1 MILVDSKLVK
11 HYQISILLSK
21 IGLSSKVNKE
31 LYMLKLPKI
40 YQFYLAANFIAPFL
54 VSTTFFVAFLLTF
67 EMFRVMQMLTASDI
81 SIWFIMEMMGN
92 IAITLVPMAIPLSIY
107 FSAIFAIHRMSS
119 DSEYIALR
127 SFGVDKK
134 KLLLPFMLVSFVVA
148 VNVYFLNQELIPSAH
163 RKVRYAF
170 KKISSTSLIEGI
182 KSGQFYT
189 KIPNLTLFPS
199 KVDEVTKELADVFL
213 HVYNSKKNTEKVIF
227 ANAGQILYAKNE
239 KTGIESFKLYLQD
252 GNIFDVNQAG
262 TDNEKI
268 LFKEY
273 LLPISE
279 KKFSYRLTTKEVMMN
294 HQELKSFIDAGLEA
308 ALKNKYKK
316 KDYFNAQYEYW
327 NRINLPV
334 LCILLTF
341 LGFGMGVTGNRG
353 RSKNGSS
360 KAILVLMG
368 YYILF
373 FSMIS
378 VCREGHLPLPVGLL
392 LPAILLLAYGVKVYR
407 SLDWQS

>member
-1 MILVDSKLVK
+1 M
-11 HYQISILLSK
+11 
-21 IGLSSKVNKE
+21 
-31 LYMLKLPKI
+31 PKI

-81 SIWFIMEMMGN
+81 TFWFILQMMGN

-107 FSAIFAIHRMSS
+107 FSAIFAINRMSS

-127 SFGVDKK
+127 SFGVEKK
-134 KLLLPFMLVSFVVA
+134 KILLPFILISLVVA
-148 VNVYFLNQELIPSAH
+148 VNVFFLNQELIPSAH
-163 RKVRYAF
+163 RKVRLAF

-189 KIPNLTLFPS
+189 RIPNITLFPS
-199 KVDEVTKELADVFL
+199 KVDENTKELTDVFL
-213 HVYNSKKNTEKVIF
+213 HVYSKGAKNSAKRSESESDSEIGTERERVIF
-227 ANAGQILYAKNE
+227 ANSGQILYTKNE
-239 KTGIESFKLYLQD
+239 KTGIESFKLFLED
-252 GNIFDVNQAG
+252 GNIFDVDKAG
-262 TDNEKI
+262 TKSEKI

-279 KKFSYRLTTKEVMMN
+279 KRFSYRLTTKEVMMN
-294 HQELKSFIDAGLEA
+294 HQELKQFIDAGLEA
-308 ALKNKYKK
+308 ALKKKYKK

-327 NRINLPV
+327 NRINLPM

-341 LGFGMGVTGNRG
+341 VGFGMGVTGNRG
-353 RSKNGSS
+353 RGQNNSG

-368 YYILF
+368 YYLFF

-378 VCREGHLPLPVGLL
+378 VCREGIIPLPLGLILPALL
-392 LPAILLLAYGVKVYR
+392 LLGYGVRVYR
-407 SLDWQS
+407 RLDWQS

>member
-1 MILVDSKLVK
+1 MR
-11 HYQISILLSK
+11 ILLSK
-21 IGLSSKVNKE
+21 IGLCSKVKN
-31 LYMLKLPKI
+31 MFKLPKI
-40 YQFYLAANFIAPFL
+40 YHFYLAANFIAPFL

-81 SIWFIMEMMGN
+81 TLWFILKMMGN
-92 IAITLVPMAIPLSIY
+92 IAITLIPMAIPLSTY
-107 FSAIFAIHRMSS
+107 FSAIFAINRMSS

-134 KLLLPFMLVSFVVA
+134 KLLLPFVLISLVVA
-148 VNVYFLNQELIPSAH
+148 VNVFFLNQELIPSAH
-163 RKVRYAF
+163 RKVRLAF
-170 KKISSTSLIEGI
+170 KQISSTSLIEGI

-189 KIPNLTLFPS
+189 AIPNLTLFPS
-199 KVDEVTKELADVFL
+199 KVDEQTKELEDVFL
-213 HVYNSKKNTEKVIF
+213 HVYNQSRESEKVIF
-227 ANAGQILYAKNE
+227 ANSGQILYTKDE
-239 KTGIESFKLYLQD
+239 ITGIESFKLFLKD
-252 GNIFDVNQAG
+252 GNIFDVDKAG
-262 TDNEKI
+262 IKSEKI

-279 KKFSYRLTTKEVMMN
+279 KRFSYHLTTKEVMMN
-294 HQELKSFIDAGLEA
+294 HKELKDFIDAGLDS
-308 ALKNKYKK
+308 ALKKKYKK

-327 NRINLPV
+327 NRFNIPM

-341 LGFGMGVTGNRG
+341 VGFGMGVTGNRG
-353 RSKNGSS
+353 RGNNNSG

-368 YYILF
+368 YYLFF

-378 VCREGHLPLPVGLL
+378 ICREGLIPLPVGLM
-392 LPAILLLAYGVKVYR
+392 LPAVSLLGFGVKVYR